1 MSAINLT
8 IEANTDNLDKV
19 LSFVDQRLEE
29 LDCSMKVQMQIDLA
43 IEEVYVNVAQYAYQH
58 LPPEERSKGMVSI
71 CVEDLEDPKRV
82 EVTFT
87 DEGIP
92 FDPLAKAD
100 PDVTLNAD
108 SRPIGGLGIF
118 MVKKSMDSVEY
129 EYKEGKNILKFRKDL

>member
-58 LPPEERSKGMVSI
+58 LPPEERRKGMVSI
-71 CVEDLEDPKRV
+71 CVEDLDDPKRV
-82 EVTFT
+82 EVTFA

-92 FDPLAKAD
+92 FDPLAKED

-129 EYKEGKNILKFRKDL
+129 EYKDGSNILTLVKNL

>member
-8 IEANTDNLDKV
+8 IEANTDNLDRV

-108 SRPIGGLGIF
+108 SRTIGGLGIF

>member
-58 LPPEERSKGMVSI
+58 LPPEERRKGMVSI
-71 CVEDLEDPKRV
+71 CVEDADGYPWVLN
-82 EVTFT
+82 EV
-87 DEGIP
+87 
-92 FDPLAKAD
+92 
-100 PDVTLNAD
+100 
-108 SRPIGGLGIF
+108 R
-118 MVKKSMDSVEY
+118 M
-129 EYKEGKNILKFRKDL
+129 NIKDREE

>member
-8 IEANTDNLDKV
+8 IEANTDNLNKV

-29 LDCSMKVQMQIDLA
+29 LNCSMKVQMQIDLA

-58 LPPEERSKGMVSI
+58 LPPEERSNGMVSI

>member
-58 LPPEERSKGMVSI
+58 LPPEERRKGMVSI
-71 CVEDLEDPKRV
+71 CVEDLDDPKRV
-82 EVTFT
+82 EVTFA

-92 FDPLAKAD
+92 FDPLAKED

-129 EYKEGKNILKFRKDL
+129 EYKDGKNILKFRKDL

>member
-29 LDCSMKVQMQIDLA
+29 LDCSIKVQMQIDLA

-58 LPPEERSKGMVSI
+58 LPPEERRKGMVSI
-71 CVEDLEDPKRV
+71 CVEDLDDPKRV
-82 EVTFT
+82 EVTFA

-92 FDPLAKAD
+92 FDPLAKED

-129 EYKEGKNILKFRKDL
+129 EYKDGKNILKFRKDL

>member
-8 IEANTDNLDKV
+8 IEANTDNLDRV
-19 LSFVDQRLEE
+19 LSFVDHRLEE

-58 LPPEERSKGMVSI
+58 LPPEERRKGMVSI

-82 EVTFT
+82 EVTFS

-92 FDPLAKAD
+92 FDPLAKED

-129 EYKEGKNILKFRKDL
+129 EYKDGKNILKFRKDL

>member
-8 IEANTDNLDKV
+8 IEANTDNLDRV

-58 LPPEERSKGMVSI
+58 LPPEERSKRMVSI

>member
-29 LDCSMKVQMQIDLA
+29 LECSMKVQMQIDLA

-58 LPPEERSKGMVSI
+58 LPPEERRKGMVSI
-71 CVEDLEDPKRV
+71 CVEDLDDPKRV
-82 EVTFT
+82 EVTFA

-92 FDPLAKAD
+92 FDPLAKED

-129 EYKEGKNILKFRKDL
+129 EYKDGKNILKFRKDL

>member
-58 LPPEERSKGMVSI
+58 LPPEERRKGMVSI
-71 CVEDLEDPKRV
+71 CVEDLDDPKRV
-82 EVTFT
+82 EVTFA

-92 FDPLAKAD
+92 FDPLAKED

-118 MVKKSMDSVEY
+118 MVKKSMDNVEY
-129 EYKEGKNILKFRKDL
+129 EYKDGKNILKFRKDL

>member
-58 LPPEERSKGMVSI
+58 LPPEERRKGMVSI
-71 CVEDLEDPKRV
+71 CVEDLDDPKRV
-82 EVTFT
+82 EVTFS

-92 FDPLAKAD
+92 FDPLAKED

-129 EYKEGKNILKFRKDL
+129 EYKDGKNILKFRKDL

>member
-29 LDCSMKVQMQIDLA
+29 LGCSMKVQMQIDLA

-58 LPPEERSKGMVSI
+58 LPPEERRKGMVSI
-71 CVEDLEDPKRV
+71 CVEDLDDPKRV
-82 EVTFT
+82 EVTFA

-92 FDPLAKAD
+92 FDPLAKED

-129 EYKEGKNILKFRKDL
+129 EYKDGKNILKFRKDL

>member
-8 IEANTDNLDKV
+8 IEANTDNLDRV

>member
-58 LPPEERSKGMVSI
+58 LPPEERRKGMVSI
-71 CVEDLEDPKRV
+71 CVEDLDDPKRV
-82 EVTFT
+82 EVTFA

-92 FDPLAKAD
+92 FDPLAKED

-129 EYKEGKNILKFRKDL
+129 EYKYGKNILKFRKDL

>member
-58 LPPEERSKGMVSI
+58 LPPEERRKGMVSI
-71 CVEDLEDPKRV
+71 CVEDLDDPKRV
-82 EVTFT
+82 EVTFA

-92 FDPLAKAD
+92 FDPLAKED

-129 EYKEGKNILKFRKDL
+129 EYKDGKNILRFRKDL

>member
-58 LPPEERSKGMVSI
+58 LPPEERRKGMVSI

-82 EVTFT
+82 EVTFA

-92 FDPLAKAD
+92 FDPLAKED

-129 EYKEGKNILKFRKDL
+129 EYKDGKNILKFRKDL

>member
-58 LPPEERSKGMVSI
+58 LPPEERRR
-71 CVEDLEDPKRV
+71 D
-82 EVTFT
+82 
-87 DEGIP
+87 
-92 FDPLAKAD
+92 
-100 PDVTLNAD
+100 
-108 SRPIGGLGIF
+108 
-118 MVKKSMDSVEY
+118 
-129 EYKEGKNILKFRKDL
+129 

>member
-8 IEANTDNLDKV
+8 IEANTDNLDRV

-58 LPPEERSKGMVSI
+58 LPPEERGKGMVSI
-71 CVEDLEDPKRV
+71 CVEDQENPKRV
-82 EVTFT
+82 EVTFA

-92 FDPLAKAD
+92 FDPLAKED

-129 EYKEGKNILKFRKDL
+129 EYKDGKNILKFRKDL

>member
-43 IEEVYVNVAQYAYQH
+43 IEEVYVNVAQYAYQY
-58 LPPEERSKGMVSI
+58 LPPEERRKGMVSI
-71 CVEDLEDPKRV
+71 CVEDLDDPKRV
-82 EVTFT
+82 EVTFA

-92 FDPLAKAD
+92 FDPLAKED

-129 EYKEGKNILKFRKDL
+129 EYKDGKNILKFRKDL

>member
-58 LPPEERSKGMVSI
+58 LPPEERRKGMVSI
-71 CVEDLEDPKRV
+71 CVEDLDNPKRV
-82 EVTFT
+82 EVTFA

-92 FDPLAKAD
+92 FDPLAKED

-129 EYKEGKNILKFRKDL
+129 EYKDGKNILKFRKDL